1 MTDQPEMDPTAT
13 FRLDQEAAQAE
24 AQTRDEVGWE
34 LHVQDAQ
41 AQVAMKVAA
50 AANEQ
55 AKANMREAIALT
67 LYALLSIGGLFALV
81 WGVTQAVQA
90 VVGWFQ

>member
-1 MTDQPEMDPTAT
+1 MNENDQTPPDPSAT
-13 FRLDQEAAQAE
+13 FRLDQEAAEAE
-24 AQTRDEVGWE
+24 AQTRDQMGWD

-55 AKANMREAIALT
+55 AKADLRGTISTALAMGATGAAVWAI
-67 LYALLSIGGLFALV
+67 
-81 WGVTQAVQA
+81 TQAVQA
-90 VVGWFQ
+90 VAGWVQ